1 MNHIDSFESA
11 TGLIFHDKSLLL
23 RALTHRSFLNE
34 YPEFPIA
41 DNERLEFLGDAV
53 LDFLVGEFVYHRFP
67 EMREGGLTNLRA
79 ALVRREAL
87 AHFARQMDLGR
98 HLRMGRGEAES
109 GGRERPATLCAAF
122 EALVGALYLDQGL
135 ERVKA
140 FLLPF
145 IEPELER
152 VLQEALEKDP
162 KSRLQEWSQ
171 AEMQLTPHYRT
182 VAERGPDH
190 AKEFTVEVTI
200 GGVPYGRGVGRSKQ
214 AAAQA
219 AAAQALERLAAAGKL
234 EAKAPPQEGNDVTPA
249 TPTAGL
255 PGDEVTH
262 PDPGKQ
268 A

>member
-1 MNHIDSFESA
+1 MNPIDDFEA
-11 TGLIFHDKSLLL
+11 AIGLVFRDKSLLL

-67 EMREGGLTNLRA
+67 EMREGDLTNLRA

-87 AHFARQMDLGR
+87 ADFAMQMELGR
-98 HLRMGRGEAES
+98 FLRMGRGEVES
-109 GGRERPATLCAAF
+109 GGRERSATLCAAF

-135 ERVKA
+135 ERVRD
-140 FLLPF
+140 FVLPF
-145 IEPELER
+145 IEPELAR
-152 VLQEALEKDP
+152 VQEEALEKDP

-171 AEMQLTPHYRT
+171 AELHATPHYRT

-200 GGVPYGRGVGRSKQ
+200 GGEPYGLGVGHSKQ

-219 AAAQALERLAAAGKL
+219 AAAAALERLAAAGKL
-234 EAKAPPQEGNDVTPA
+234 EVSVVPAEEQEN
-249 TPTAGL
+249 
-255 PGDEVTH
+255 GDGQSSVR
-262 PDPGKQ
+262 
-268 A
+268 